1 MKNKIVKFKY
11 NNIKAKEWQ
20 IKLSDSNLV
29 FKSYENY
36 LLRQPV
42 IHKENLRILKTILLV
57 AKIRDRL
64 L

>member
-11 NNIKAKEWQ
+11 NNIKTKEWQ

-29 FKSYENY
+29 FKSYEKY
-36 LLRQPV
+36 LILQPV
-42 IHKENLRILKTILLV
+42 ILKENLRILKTILLV